1 MSASIA
7 SCSPPTSRISKTNGP
22 IPGRSSTRSTPTSR
36 QRINARSGSATP
48 SNSSSSVI
56 DRAPPH
62 PDPLP
67 ASGAREKAPRPAL
80 AGRGRDPRQREDEGQ
95 RAYRFNWRKFDQSY
109 YAAERDSFGEGAG
122 AYRAQFYR
130 ETIGTIF
137 FRTRRS
143 LGFRKVLF
151 GLERRHT
158 GSAWPRQGLFQH
170 FPD

>member
-80 AGRGRDPRQREDEGQ
+80 AGRGRDPRQREDEG
-95 RAYRFNWRKFDQSY
+95 S
-109 YAAERDSFGEGAG
+109 ER
-122 AYRAQFYR
+122 
-130 ETIGTIF
+130 
-137 FRTRRS
+137 
-143 LGFRKVLF
+143 
-151 GLERRHT
+151 T
-158 GSAWPRQGLFQH
+158 GSIGGSLIKVITLQKEILSERERERTARSSIERPSEPSSSAR
-170 FPD
+170 DE